1 MKLKETYIFP
11 TTDTIAMAACN
22 ATLQASHGYPQVS
35 VDDNSITYEQT
46 TDDSFGSDESVAA
59 RKMDWEE
66 DWEEEEES
74 SLCY

>member
-1 MKLKETYIFP
+1 MKQKEAYIFP
-11 TTDTIAMAACN
+11 TANTIAVAACN

-59 RKMDWEE
+59 RKKNWEE
-66 DWEEEEES
+66 EWEEEED
-74 SLCY
+74 L